1 MKDKFYKDED
11 MALPIPLI
19 DSKTTFRIRLTMVSD
34 RNSETTMQKFSK
46 CLATKK
52 YNYMI
57 LFHRYLHIDL

>member
-34 RNSETTMQKFSK
+34 QN
-46 CLATKK
+46 
-52 YNYMI
+52 
-57 LFHRYLHIDL
+57 